1 MQMLK
6 EEHYFHHFLK
16 PDSAAYWSKNS
27 FHVKFYFL
35 ISPIN
40 PISYFCKQHLTQF
53 AYENIPR
60 FLPPFPFRN
69 YLSIN
74 VNAFSLGFN

>member
-6 EEHYFHHFLK
+6 EEHYFPPFPEIRFGGLLIQK
-16 PDSAAYWSKNS
+16 
-27 FHVKFYFL
+27 L
-35 ISPIN
+35 ISCEILLSHIPIN

>member
-6 EEHYFHHFLK
+6 EEHYFPPFPEIRFGGLLIQK
-16 PDSAAYWSKNS
+16 
-27 FHVKFYFL
+27 L
-35 ISPIN
+35 ISCEILLSHIPIN
-40 PISYFCKQHLTQF
+40 PIS
-53 AYENIPR
+53 YENIPR